1 MTDVTKRWDDGDWV
15 RWLNYGL
22 VRGTTTNSRMAEMDL
37 GVAQE
42 QTRDSDEGAVPT
54 AIARLQV
61 RVGDFYPVR
70 LTTSHFRFRLTAQRR
85 ERWHL
90 LCSTES

>member
-1 MTDVTKRWDDGDWV
+1 
-15 RWLNYGL
+15 
-22 VRGTTTNSRMAEMDL
+22 MDL

-70 LTTSHFRFRLTAQRR
+70 LTALDNTSYLTNPPTSHFRFRLMAQRR

-90 LCSTES
+90 LCSRES